1 MRMNQEATTGAG
13 ASLPAKIMLAGTL
26 LVLSGMGMVASADDT
41 ADHTPD
47 KMGHFGIGH
56 TTLVV
61 TDTSRNLDGST
72 PATGS
77 GRPLYVHIWYPT
89 NMRTN
94 QHVSYTWNDPVY

>member
-1 MRMNQEATTGAG
+1 MNDGIIRAARSSLAARAFLIGA
-13 ASLPAKIMLAGTL
+13 L
-26 LVLSGMGMVASADDT
+26 LGLSGTAMAGLADQSGQK
-41 ADHTPD
+41 APD
-47 KMGHFGIGH
+47 GVGRYGIGH

-89 NMRTN
+89 NVRTS
-94 QHVSYTWNDPVY
+94 QHVLYSWNN